1 MINIGLSGSTGKM
14 GCQIVSEIALDSSE
28 YSLAQALISKTSK
41 VNLELQNTAR
51 ELISNVNAFKNI
63 DVIID
68 FSNPSLT
75 LDILPYAIKNRTPI
89 VIGTTGFNS
98 DELCAIHECAKTIP
112 LLISPNMSLS
122 VNLLFK
128 LVSLVADK
136 LPTFETEIIETHHRH
151 KKDAPSGTA
160 LKIGEMIAKARDIDF
175 ATHAKYNRFGKDL
188 TRQPQDIGFAV
199 VRGGDI
205 VGEHEVQFMA
215 NGEVLSLK
223 SSVTNRSSFAL
234 GALAA
239 ASFLVQQEPGL
250 YSMFDVLNLD

>member
-1 MINIGLSGSTGKM
+1 MINIGLAGSTGKM
-14 GCQIVSEIALDSSE
+14 GCQIISEIALNSNE
-28 YSLAQALISKTSK
+28 YSLAKALISKNSTPNATLK
-41 VNLELQNTAR
+41 TTAK
-51 ELISNVNAFKNI
+51 ELISDVTAFNDI

-68 FSNPSLT
+68 FSNPGLT

-98 DELCAIHECAKTIP
+98 DELNAIHECAKTIP

-128 LVSLVADK
+128 LAAMAAEK
-136 LPTFETEIIETHHRH
+136 LPAFEAEIIETHHRY

-160 LKIGEMIAKARDIDF
+160 LKIGEMIAKARGIDF
-175 ATHAKYNRFGKDL
+175 DTHAKYTRFGTDL

-199 VRGGDI
+199 VRGGDV

-223 SSVTNRSSFAL
+223 SVVNNRSSFAL

-239 ASFLVQQEPGL
+239 ANFLTKQQPGL

>member
-1 MINIGLSGSTGKM
+1 MINIGLAGSTGKM
-14 GCQIVSEIALDSSE
+14 GYQIAKEIALDSSS
-28 YSLAQALISKTSK
+28 YSLAQALVSKTSS
-41 VNLELQNTAR
+41 VTAELQNTAR
-51 ELISNVNAFKNI
+51 EFISNVSEFSNI

-68 FSNPSLT
+68 FSNPNLT

-98 DELCAIHECAKTIP
+98 DELRAIDECAKTIP

-128 LVSLVADK
+128 LAYLAAAK
-136 LPTFETEIIETHHRH
+136 LPNFEAEIIEAHHRY

-175 ATHAKYNRFGKDL
+175 ATHAKYTRFGTDL
-188 TRQPQDIGFAV
+188 ARQPQDIGFAV
-199 VRGGDI
+199 IRGGDV

-223 SSVTNRSSFAL
+223 SSLTNRSSFAL
-234 GALAA
+234 GALSAA
-239 ASFLVQQEPGL
+239 NFLVQQEPGL